1 MTKRHV
7 SSAWLAGAV
16 VLLLGTFA
24 AQAQVPKSC
33 HPDGK
38 PTESEVVFN
47 SSGGSYG
54 EAIQKVFFTPFEQE
68 CGIKVQHVNSQR
80 ARDAQMRLYVQSGNL
95 PWDIGATYLIRNFPS
110 ASGTG
115 FYTSCRRVSGI
126 PLKQELIDGS
136 YNEYGAWATPYS
148 ELLVYSTKSTPQG
161 IQSWAD
167 FWDVKKFPGPR
178 IIANRPFMLIGALL
192 ADGVAPDK
200 IYPLDIDRAF
210 KKLDELRPSLRAF
223 YAAPDQGVQ
232 GVANGE
238 FVFGTTL
245 SGRAVTAINSG
256 QPIEMVWNGAI
267 LHNSWTFILKGTPHP
282 RAAEALLY
290 YMQRADRQAQLAV
303 LTGYTGGNKNAT
315 KGLDPKVVRMLPATQ
330 EHLSVASMVD
340 AAWWADNNAKA
351 TARWDAWV
359 AQH

>member
-1 MTKRHV
+1 M
-7 SSAWLAGAV
+7 
-16 VLLLGTFA
+16 
-24 AQAQVPKSC
+24 
-33 HPDGK
+33 
-38 PTESEVVFN
+38 
-47 SSGGSYG
+47 Y
-54 EAIQKVFFTPFEQE
+54 
-68 CGIKVQHVNSQR
+68 
-80 ARDAQMRLYVQSGNL
+80 AQMRLYVQSGNL
-95 PWDIGATYLIRNFPS
+95 PWDIGATYSDQEFPLGIRDGILHKLPQ
-110 ASGTG
+110 G
-115 FYTSCRRVSGI
+115 FWDS
-126 PLKQELIDGS
+126 LKEEMIDGS

-200 IYPLDIDRAF
+200 IYPLDMDRAF

>member
-24 AQAQVPKSC
+24 AQAQGTKSC

-54 EAIQKVFFTPFEQE
+54 DAIQKVFFTPFEQE

-80 ARDAQMRLYVQSGNL
+80 TYAQMRLYVQSGNL
-95 PWDIGATYLIRNFPS
+95 PWDIGATYSDQEFPLGIRD
-110 ASGTG
+110 
-115 FYTSCRRVSGI
+115 GI
-126 PLKQELIDGS
+126 LHKLPQSFWDSLKQELIDGS

-210 KKLDELRPSLRAF
+210 KKLDELRPSIRAF